1 MEIKSVVVIGTG
13 TMGQGIAQWFLQQS
27 LTVEMVDS
35 NFEFAQKGQLKIFEQ
50 LDTLVTKGKLQSA
63 DVEKF
68 KPRLQVKNLAEINP
82 EADLIVEAIYEDKE
96 AKKDLFRK
104 LDEMMKPNA
113 VIASNTS
120 SFPITELG
128 KDLSEA
134 RQRRFLGLHFFNPAT
149 IMKLVEVINGLETD
163 RAISTELITWF
174 NQKGK
179 VACECNDAPGFI
191 VNRVARNFYGESLR
205 AVETYDLEK
214 IKEVD
219 EVMREV
225 GGFKMGPF
233 ELMDLIGIDVNLS
246 VTDSVYKAFFDE
258 PRFRPHRLQKEMVDG
273 KRYGRKT
280 KKGFYSYE

>member
-1 MEIKSVVVIGTG
+1 
-13 TMGQGIAQWFLQQS
+13 MGQGIAQWFLQQS
-27 LTVEMVDS
+27 LNVEMVDS

-82 EADLIVEAIYEDKE
+82 EADLIVEAIYEDKD

-113 VIASNTS
+113 IIASNTS

-128 KDLSEA
+128 KDLSTA
-134 RQRRFLGLHFFNPAT
+134 RQKRFLGLHFFNPAT

-163 RAISTELITWF
+163 RSISTNLISWF

-205 AVETYDLEK
+205 AVETYNLEK

-219 EVMREV
+219 LVMREV

-246 VTDSVYKAFFDE
+246 VTESVYKAFFDE
-258 PRFRPHRLQKEMVDG
+258 PRFKPHRLQKEMVDG